1 MITSLN
7 EFIDYLK
14 IRIGA
19 PVTNV
24 EIDDIQFTQ
33 IIEDSIQ
40 TFHRYTY
47 GESTYRDV
55 LTLNLSANVSAY
67 QLTSAID
74 SVVDLKLSTTYGSV
88 NELFTAQ
95 HNLLY
100 PQMMNGTLLGGTG
113 NGLAGPRTM
122 GGNQI
127 MSEYNISMIYLKEI
141 SNFFEKKYTCQFSP
155 NTYQLKIWPTPEMD
169 CVAMLM
175 VWKKEDAINLYNNY
189 HVKNLALAKS
199 LVQLGIHLGRYN
211 MNLPGGGT
219 INYQIY
225 LDRGTTLEEK
235 TINDMQMESFPV
247 QFEVG

>member
-1 MITSLN
+1 MISNLN

-14 IRIGA
+14 LRMGA
-19 PVTNV
+19 PVTNIEV
-24 EIDDIQFTQ
+24 DDTQFAQ

-47 GESTYRDV
+47 GESTYRDA
-55 LTLNLSANVSAY
+55 LTINLSANVSAY

-74 SVVDLKLSTTYGSV
+74 SVVDISLSTNYG
-88 NELFTAQ
+88 NINQLFTAQ

-100 PQMMNGTLLGGTG
+100 PQFMNGTLLGGTG
-113 NGLAGPRTM
+113 YGLSGPRTM
-122 GGNQI
+122 GGAQT
-127 MSEYNISMIYLKEI
+127 MAEYNISMIYLKEI
-141 SNFFEKKYTCQFSP
+141 SDVFEKKYTCQFSP
-155 NTYQLKIWPTPEMD
+155 NTYQLKIWPTPEFD
-169 CVAMLM
+169 CTAMLL
-175 VWKKEDAINLYNNY
+175 VWRREEAISLYNNY

-199 LVQLGIHLGRYN
+199 MIQLGIHLGRYN
-211 MNLPGGGT
+211 MTLPGGGT

-225 LDRGTTLEEK
+225 LDRGTALEEK